1 MRWVEE
7 RSVELGESSVVNVR
21 RDLWKIRR
29 KGERGERKAKL
40 VGVIGKRTRTQT
52 HVEAVVR
59 EKPS

>member
-29 KGERGERKAKL
+29 KGERSERKAKL
-40 VGVIGKRTRTQT
+40 VRVIGKRTRNQT
-52 HVEAVVR
+52 HVEAAVR